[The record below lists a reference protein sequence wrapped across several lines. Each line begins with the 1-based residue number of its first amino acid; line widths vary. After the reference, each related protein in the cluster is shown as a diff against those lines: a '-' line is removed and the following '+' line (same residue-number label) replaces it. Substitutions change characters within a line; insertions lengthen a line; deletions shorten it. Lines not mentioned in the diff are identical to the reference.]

1 MESSPIPV
9 PVESSV
15 VSIQEPTLVVS
26 SRPDPPTM
34 PLDVPTDG
42 AVPKNRQMLN
52 GFWHHDTNDPTIS
65 TRNPPSTLS
74 ASAFRPLMTP
84 TIEDLIRIANQSM
97 PQDLLSE
104 RQFTFSQIASILVPD

>member
-52 GFWHHDTNDPTIS
+52 GFWHHDTK
-65 TRNPPSTLS
+65 TRQYQHVILHPLS
-74 ASAFRPLMTP
+74 RLPLSG
-84 TIEDLIRIANQSM
+84 RS
-97 PQDLLSE
+97 
-104 RQFTFSQIASILVPD
+104 